1 MTWERFG
8 YICRKAKGIIKTE
21 ESVSA
26 CISRIE
32 NDDSCSLYG
41 DKINHDSLSGNILSK
56 IKEMDSKPAMAALT
70 VYSEI
75 DMSQHLIE
83 PMQFKRV
90 TIYLAYV
97 TFVFFIVSAIY
108 QLQVAPSFFEAFET
122 FELSTPSYLIVYRDY
137 WQYFVLVTSALLAMS
152 LIIGFTLRELFKF
165 KKGIEHGII
174 LRFFAFRGIRA
185 SYLWLLAAIEYP
197 VSPVIDDAQSDV
209 SKIANHLFE
218 IEKSKMNVA
227 VEMQAIIKSE
237 VRLLVNLCERQ
248 MRFISVAVAVMIISA
263 IFIFLL
269 SAYSP
274 IFVLGETV

>member
-41 DKINHDSLSGNILSK
+41 DKINHDSLSRNILNK
-56 IKEMDSKPAMAALT
+56 IKEMDSKRAMAALT
-70 VYSEI
+70 VYSQI

-108 QLQVAPSFFEAFET
+108 QLQVAPSFLEALET
-122 FELSTPSYLIVYRDY
+122 FELSTPTYLIVYRDY
-137 WQYFVLVTSALLAMS
+137 WQYFVLVTCALLAMS
-152 LIIGFTLRELFKF
+152 LIIGFRLRELFKF
-165 KKGIEHGII
+165 KNGIEHGII

-185 SYLWLLAAIEYP
+185 SYLRLLAAIKYP